1 MIQKPKIKQLPRI
14 LVFLFML
21 LLALVWI
28 SPFYIAVVYA
38 FKSPTDQV
46 FGALGPPSSLYLE
59 NFKDVLFDNKLFF
72 TALKNS
78 ILVTI
83 PVTAIL
89 QIICSTS
96 AYVIARNSGRFYKL
110 IYSLFVAS
118 ILIPFQSIML
128 PVYINLQKVG
138 MINNLWGFILIR
150 IGFTVAFDTILIT
163 SFVKTIPVVLEEAA
177 SIDGAGRFTTFWK
190 IVYPTMQPV
199 NITVMVL
206 NVLFTWNDYNIA
218 LIILQ
223 KTAVRT
229 LPMAQY
235 IYFGETTTELNPAFA
250 FATLSMLPVIILY
263 LFFQRY
269 IVDGIV
275 AGAVKG

>member
-1 MIQKPKIKQLPRI
+1 MRNARKKLPRVLLFLI
-14 LVFLFML
+14 FLF
-21 LLALVWI
+21 LALLWLA
-28 SPFYIAVVYA
+28 PFYIAVVYA
-38 FKSPTDQV
+38 FKAPDDTV
-46 FGALGPPSSLYLE
+46 FGKLGPPSALYLD
-59 NFKDVLFDNKLFF
+59 NFKDVLFENKLFF

-83 PVTAIL
+83 PVTLIL

-96 AYVIARNSGRFYKL
+96 AYVIARNRGRFYK
-110 IYSLFVAS
+110 IVYSVFVAS
-118 ILIPFQSIML
+118 ILIPFQSVML
-128 PVYINLQKVG
+128 PIYLNLQQLDL
-138 MINNLWGFILIR
+138 INHLLGFILIR

-163 SFVKTIPVVLEEAA
+163 SFVKTIPPVLEEAA
-177 SIDGAGRFTTFWK
+177 SIDGAGRFTVFWK

-250 FATLSMLPVIILY
+250 FATLSMLPVVVLY
-263 LFFQRY
+263 LFLQRY